1 MASPDQKEMF
11 DVLEIQRQH
20 QRQVDRV
27 LKIVLPVTAFL
38 LAVICANMNIGSTLG
53 TLVMLI
59 IAFWMVGIKRQ
70 NLWSW
75 LLAVTVYCLI
85 DNVLSFGSFAFPA
98 FSRQCGTMLTFVGI
112 LGIGRPYIDRWLM
125 KNWWCIKKYAK
136 KKQVEF

>member
-20 QRQVDRV
+20 QRHVDRV

-38 LAVICANMNIGSTLG
+38 LVVICATMNIGSSLG
-53 TLVMLI
+53 FLVMLI

-75 LLAVTVYCLI
+75 LLAVTIYCLI

-98 FSRQCGTMLTFVGI
+98 FSRQCGTMLTLVGI

-125 KNWWCIKKYAK
+125 KN
-136 KKQVEF
+136 

>member
-11 DVLEIQRQH
+11 DVLGIQRQH

-125 KNWWCIKKYAK
+125 KN
-136 KKQVEF
+136 

>member
-1 MASPDQKEMF
+1 MASPDQKEML

-70 NLWSW
+70 NLWTW
-75 LLAVTVYCLI
+75 LLAVAVYCLI
-85 DNVLSFGSFAFPA
+85 DNILSFGSFAFPA

-125 KNWWCIKKYAK
+125 KN
-136 KKQVEF
+136 

>member
-98 FSRQCGTMLTFVGI
+98 FIRQCGTMLTFVGI

-125 KNWWCIKKYAK
+125 KN
-136 KKQVEF
+136 

>member
-75 LLAVTVYCLI
+75 LLAVTAYCLI

-125 KNWWCIKKYAK
+125 KN
-136 KKQVEF
+136 

>member
-11 DVLEIQRQH
+11 DVLEIQHQH

-38 LAVICANMNIGSTLG
+38 LAVIFGKMNICSTLG
-53 TLVMLI
+53 APGLLI
-59 IAFWMVGIKRQ
+59 FAFWMVGVKPQ
-70 NLWSW
+70 KLK
-75 LLAVTVYCLI
+75 AVLVAVAAYCLI

-125 KNWWCIKKYAK
+125 KN
-136 KKQVEF
+136 